1 MWDKLLS
8 VMGGNLFTGVT
19 DLVKAFKLP
28 PEQEILFE
36 QKMAE
41 IAANTQQALERI
53 AAEDRNSARQREIAV
68 KDWTPMVLAYG
79 VTLGF
84 FGVLSYM
91 LLSPIPET
99 GHDALLVMLGSLGTA
114 WAAVISYYFGSSS
127 SSADKTRTITNLTRD
142 GQKNMRD

>member
-8 VMGGNLFTGVT
+8 MMGGNLFTGVT
-19 DLVKAFKLP
+19 DLVKVFKLP
-28 PEQEILFE
+28 PEQQRQFE
-36 QKMAE
+36 QKIVELEAATKTSLE
-41 IAANTQQALERI
+41 QIAAN
-53 AAEDRNSARQREIAV
+53 DRNSARQREIAV

-114 WAAVISYYFGSSS
+114 WAAVISYYFGSSAGS
-127 SSADKTRTITNLTRD
+127 VDKTRLMNNLAKD
-142 GQKNMRD
+142 AQKL